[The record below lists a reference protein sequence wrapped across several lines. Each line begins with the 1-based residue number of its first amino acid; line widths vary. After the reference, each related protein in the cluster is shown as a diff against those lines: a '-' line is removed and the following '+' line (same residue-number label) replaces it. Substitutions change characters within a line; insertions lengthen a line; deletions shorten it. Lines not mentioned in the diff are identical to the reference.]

1 MKNVIP
7 VFLVALLLGL
17 AQLLHGQEQWISLF
31 NENDL
36 TGWFPRGEA
45 SWYVKDGILI
55 GEDGMGHLY
64 SDAIASDFEAKGMFR
79 ISGDKTNSGF
89 YFRAMPPA
97 DNPDGFP
104 RGYEAQICHNQ
115 DAHTGWLWKPG
126 KPTGKAFALLTRDGE
141 WFSYRIKAVGD
152 TIRFWVNDELV
163 MEYYDDEYSE
173 GHFAIQGHN
182 KGMKIEAKDLYYRTL
197 TD

>member
-1 MKNVIP
+1 MKNVFPI
-7 VFLVALLLGL
+7 FLVALLLGL
-17 AQLLHGQEQWISLF
+17 VQMLHGQEQWISLF
-31 NENDL
+31 NEKDL

-126 KPTGKAFALLTRDGE
+126 KPTGKASALLTRDGE

-163 MEYYDDEYSE
+163 MEYNDDDYSE

-182 KGMKIEAKDLYYRTL
+182 MGMKIEAKDLYYRTL